1 MKKNKEKE
9 KNTNPYHKEYSVI
22 SNSVHAVKSMTDYSK
37 KFIPLIMIGFI
48 CAPIMQYLWS
58 FISKFVIDMINDNRQ
73 VSALI
78 LLMTGFAVIQ
88 ILSTMLNS
96 FYKSKYYLYIG
107 ARFRQIKLKN
117 RKIMS
122 VNYECLEDKDIMD
135 CYQKANNACNSNNV
149 GVEGMMRS
157 IVNLIMIIPI
167 IVTGIVILGTMNIF
181 IVIAMI
187 ICAVVQFFISN
198 RTNKKAKEKVWDP
211 LAPWWRKHNY
221 LVYTTSD
228 FSAAKDIRMFGLREW
243 LTDKFKALNKE
254 RYEAQKMNSKI
265 WLFASIANTVI
276 WTVIQAAVYAWLILS
291 VINGNMSI
299 GNFTLYLASSMTF
312 FEYINNLLNAVSDLF
327 AKSREYDDFRSFMDI
342 DGGENN
348 SVGKEVPVCSQYEF
362 TFRNVSFKYP
372 KAENYAL
379 KNVNLTLKAGE
390 RLAVVGLN
398 GAGKSTFIKLLMR
411 LYEPTEGE
419 ILLNGVNIKEYNKNS
434 YYSIFSP
441 AFQEVNLFAFPL
453 FMNVSMLPEDNTDKQ
468 KAEQCVIASGL
479 EEKLKELDKGIDTE
493 MLKVIYDDGTDLSG
507 GEKQKLALARAL
519 YKNAPVVVLDEP
531 TAALD
536 ALAESKLYG
545 DFDKFIG
552 SKTAVYISHRLSST
566 QFCDKVAMFK
576 DGSIIEYGTHS
587 ELMKMGG
594 EYSNM
599 FSVQAQYYIDSRE
612 EVTANA

>member
-1 MKKNKEKE
+1 MKKKINNEKA
-9 KNTNPYHKEYSVI
+9 NPYHKEYGVF
-22 SNSVHAVKSMTDYSK
+22 SNSIHAFKAMTDYSK

-58 FISKFVIDMINDNRQ
+58 FIPKFVIDMINDNRQ

-88 ILSTMLNS
+88 IMSTMLNS

-211 LAPWWRKHNY
+211 LAPWWRKHIY

-348 SVGKEVPVCSQYEF
+348 SVGKEVPVLSQYDF

-612 EVTANA
+612 EVTADA

>member
-1 MKKNKEKE
+1 MKKKKNKEKA
-9 KNTNPYHKEYSVI
+9 NPYHKEYGVI
-22 SNSVHAVKSMTDYSK
+22 SNSIHAIKAMTEYSK

-48 CAPIMQYLWS
+48 CAPVMQYLWS

-73 VSALI
+73 ISALI
-78 LLMTGFAVIQ
+78 LIMAGFAVIQ

-167 IVTGIVILGTMNIF
+167 IVTGILILGTMNIF
-181 IVIAMI
+181 IVIAMT

-243 LTDKFKALNKE
+243 LTDKFKTLNKE

-276 WTVIQAAVYAWLILS
+276 WTAIQAAVYAWLILS
-291 VINGNMSI
+291 VVNGNVSI

-312 FEYINNLLNAVSDLF
+312 FKYINNLLNAVSDLF

-342 DGGENN
+342 NRGENH
-348 SVGKEVPVCSQYEF
+348 SDGKEVPVCSRYEF

-453 FMNVSMLPEDNTDKQ
+453 CMNVSMHSEEQTDKQ
-468 KAEQCVIASGL
+468 RAEQCVIASGL

-552 SKTAVYISHRLSST
+552 NKTAVYISHRLSST

-587 ELMKMGG
+587 ELMKTGG

-599 FSVQAQYYIDSRE
+599 FSVQAQYYIDGRE
-612 EVTANA
+612 EVAVNA

>member
-1 MKKNKEKE
+1 MKKKINKEK
-9 KNTNPYHKEYSVI
+9 TNPYHKEYGVI
-22 SNSVHAVKSMTDYSK
+22 SNSIHAFKAMTDYSK

-187 ICAVVQFFISN
+187 ICAVIQFFISN

-276 WTVIQAAVYAWLILS
+276 WTVIQAAVYGWLILS
-291 VINGNMSI
+291 VVNGNMSI

-348 SVGKEVPVCSQYEF
+348 SGGKEVPVCSRYEF

-468 KAEQCVIASGL
+468 RAEQCVIASGL

-612 EVTANA
+612 EVTADA

>member
-1 MKKNKEKE
+1 MKKKKNKEKA
-9 KNTNPYHKEYSVI
+9 NPYHKEYGVI
-22 SNSVHAVKSMTDYSK
+22 SNSIHAIKAMTDYSK

-48 CAPIMQYLWS
+48 CAPVMQYLWS

-73 VSALI
+73 ISALI
-78 LLMTGFAVIQ
+78 LIMAGFAVIQ

-181 IVIAMI
+181 IVIAMV

-221 LVYTTSD
+221 LINITSD
-228 FSAAKDIRMFGLREW
+228 FAAAKDIRMFGLRQW
-243 LTDKFKALNKE
+243 LTEKFKVLNKQ

-276 WTVIQAAVYAWLILS
+276 WTVIQAAVYAWLILR
-291 VINGNMSI
+291 VVNGNMSI

-342 DGGENN
+342 DGGDNN
-348 SVGKEVPVCSQYEF
+348 SGGKEMSVCNRYEF

-379 KNVNLTLKAGE
+379 NNVNLTLKAGE

-419 ILLNGVNIKEYNKNS
+419 ILLNGVNIKEYNKDS

-453 FMNVSMLPEDNTDKQ
+453 FMNVSMLSEEQTDKQ
-468 KAEQCVIASGL
+468 RAEQCIIASGL

-536 ALAESKLYG
+536 ALAESKLYS
-545 DFDKFIG
+545 DFDKLVG
-552 SKTAVYISHRLSST
+552 NKTAVYISHRLSST

-576 DGSIIEYGTHS
+576 DGGIVEYGTHS

-599 FSVQAQYYIDSRE
+599 FSVQAQYYIDGRE
-612 EVTANA
+612 EVAVNA

>member
-9 KNTNPYHKEYSVI
+9 KNTNPYHKEYGVI

-228 FSAAKDIRMFGLREW
+228 FSAAKDIRMFGLRDW

-291 VINGNMSI
+291 VVNGNMSI

-348 SVGKEVPVCSQYEF
+348 SVGKEVPVLSQYEF

-398 GAGKSTFIKLLMR
+398 GAGKTTFIKLLMR

-419 ILLNGVNIKEYNKNS
+419 IILNGVNIKEYNKNS

-453 FMNVSMLPEDNTDKQ
+453 FMNVSMLSEEQTDKQ
-468 KAEQCVIASGL
+468 RAEHCVIASGL

-552 SKTAVYISHRLSST
+552 NKTAVYISHRLSST

-599 FSVQAQYYIDSRE
+599 FSVQAQYYIDSKE

>member
-1 MKKNKEKE
+1 MKKKINNEKA
-9 KNTNPYHKEYSVI
+9 NPYHKEYGVI
-22 SNSVHAVKSMTDYSK
+22 SNSIHAFKAMTDYSK

-78 LLMTGFAVIQ
+78 LLMAGFAVIQ
-88 ILSTMLNS
+88 IMSTMLNS

-291 VINGNMSI
+291 VVNGNMGI

-348 SVGKEVPVCSQYEF
+348 SVGKEVPVLSQYEF

-612 EVTANA
+612 EVTADA

>member
-1 MKKNKEKE
+1 MKKKINNEKA
-9 KNTNPYHKEYSVI
+9 NPYHKEYGVI
-22 SNSVHAVKSMTDYSK
+22 SNSIHAFKAMTDYSK

-58 FISKFVIDMINDNRQ
+58 FISKFVIDMIKDNRQ

-78 LLMTGFAVIQ
+78 LLMAGFAVIQ
-88 ILSTMLNS
+88 IMSTMLNS

-453 FMNVSMLPEDNTDKQ
+453 FMNVSMLSEEQTDKQ
-468 KAEQCVIASGL
+468 RAEQCVIASGL

-552 SKTAVYISHRLSST
+552 NKTAVYISHRLSST

-612 EVTANA
+612 EVTADA